1 MTDQWPIG
9 KQVNLLPVKP
19 QQYIVI
25 IILMKHQI
33 IDHVPEM
40 KIVSSAKIM
49 FQVIILIQ
57 FKVRNTLIESK
68 REWYLNANCQ
78 ENFFFLYL

>member
-19 QQYIVI
+19 QQNIVI

-33 IDHVPEM
+33 IDHVPEI
-40 KIVSSAKIM
+40 KVVSSAKIM

-57 FKVRNTLIESK
+57 FK
-68 REWYLNANCQ
+68 
-78 ENFFFLYL
+78 